1 MAAIVQ
7 AVSMGVA
14 RRAALM
20 TVRDNVIGDPLAHP
34 FIKDKVFANETHRQP
49 LLTGATGVLDD
60 ATLDVPD
67 LIEAVMLHPGAGFFT
82 ANAAGA
88 IHDNFLVFMVLHHF
102 HGFRQLVAEGIRRD
116 LQRVFEMAHLIF
128 IVVAHIDKHGIRIVK
143 HRVDFRRLEI
153 LPHIGGVKRGIV
165 DAVGDDTIANF
176 QAQHPERLTIVLH
189 GDIETQPRQRRIEAI
204 EKLTQSLNVALR
216 HADLRVDPFPG
227 QIDAAKDLQLG

>member
-34 FIKDKVFANETHRQP
+34 LIKDKVFTNEAHRQP
-49 LLTGATGVLDD
+49 LLAGATGVLDD

-143 HRVDFRRLEI
+143 HRVDLSRLEI
-153 LPHIGGVKRGIV
+153 VSDVGGVEGGIV
-165 DAVGDDTIANF
+165 DAVGNDAVTHF
-176 QAQHPERLTIVLH
+176 QA
-189 GDIETQPRQRRIEAI
+189 
-204 EKLTQSLNVALR
+204 
-216 HADLRVDPFPG
+216 
-227 QIDAAKDLQLG
+227 

>member
-1 MAAIVQ
+1 
-7 AVSMGVA
+7 
-14 RRAALM
+14 
-20 TVRDNVIGDPLAHP
+20 
-34 FIKDKVFANETHRQP
+34 
-49 LLTGATGVLDD
+49 
-60 ATLDVPD
+60 
-67 LIEAVMLHPGAGFFT
+67 
-82 ANAAGA
+82 
-88 IHDNFLVFMVLHHF
+88 MVLHHF

-165 DAVGDDTIANF
+165 DAVGDDTNRELSGAAPRKDLPSF
-176 QAQHPERLTIVLH
+176 LH